1 MAWAAAE
8 RERSV
13 NAARRRVHEA
23 VRVKG
28 ADMAG
33 IIISEAQRSSR
44 LRHRPSAKNA
54 GRMEDGAPVR
64 Q

>member
-1 MAWAAAE
+1 M
-8 RERSV
+8 